1 MNQIKEYD
9 FEIVVFQFEGNAF
22 FTTNALFHK
31 LQETVGA
38 YDHWF

>member
-1 MNQIKEYD
+1 MSQIKEYD

-31 LQETVGA
+31 LQETVRSVT
-38 YDHWF
+38 